1 MSRRPPRST
10 RTDTLFPYPTL
21 FRSNGNE
28 VARIEGDV
36 LWGLGASDM
45 KGGLAVML
53 ALAESVPEPAIDVTY
68 VFYAPE
74 EVASEHNGLGHL
86 ARHRPHLLA
95 GDVAILGAPTG
106 GEPERSE
113 EHPSELSS
121 LISITSP
128 APC

>member
-1 MSRRPPRST
+1 MICVFSCRRRQTRCALVTGVQPCAWRSRRIVLAGH
-10 RTDTLFPYPTL
+10 TDTVPP
-21 FRSNGNE
+21 NGNE

-68 VFYAPE
+68 VFYATE

-86 ARHRPHLLA
+86 ARDRPDLDRKSTRLN
-95 GDVAILGAPTG
+95 
-106 GEPERSE
+106 
-113 EHPSELSS
+113 SS
-121 LISITSP
+121 H
-128 APC
+128 